1 MPLIPLKHATRDQN
15 NDKDTMELALLHSTH
30 HPAPGL
36 LAAKAE
42 TDTMNEAVDHQW
54 QHVLTNDM

>member
-1 MPLIPLKHATRDQN
+1 
-15 NDKDTMELALLHSTH
+15 MELALLHSTH

-42 TDTMNEAVDHQW
+42 TDAEKAKNEAVDHKW
-54 QHVLTNDM
+54 QHVLTNDMYFMG